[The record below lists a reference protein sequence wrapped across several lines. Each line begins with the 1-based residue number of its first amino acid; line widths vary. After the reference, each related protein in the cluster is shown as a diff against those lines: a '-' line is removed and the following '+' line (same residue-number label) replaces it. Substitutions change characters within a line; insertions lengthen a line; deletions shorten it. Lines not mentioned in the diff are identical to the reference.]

1 MQLIWAWGSVMVKAL
16 RYYSD
21 GPGMD
26 SRWCHWGFF
35 PWFPDRAMCPEVH
48 SISESEYQGFLLG

>member
-1 MQLIWAWGSVMVKAL
+1 MNIVHNLHRYVEKFWVCGSVVVKVL

-26 SRWCHWGFF
+26 SRLCHWIF
-35 PWFPDRAMCPEVH
+35 
-48 SISESEYQGFLLG
+48 Q